1 MLIVEQKNEILST
14 LNEISDLL
22 IDNNIDFRT
31 CDHSDTWNIKSIVS
45 SFDDSIEIYSGVSKL
60 VFYMPSITKEY
71 CIKMP
76 FCFNC
81 MDDICAYEMDLY
93 DDIEDTYKEI
103 FMKEERIG
111 YVCDV
116 PIYIQPYVETLDMD
130 KGIWNGT
137 VTLPDIISAKQED
150 EAKYYIEHFGSN
162 SYLWNYNI
170 LKYYG
175 FKIGKQILEV
185 VDDFQDLHDENV
197 GYLANGRPVVFD
209 YGGYV

>member
-1 MLIVEQKNEILST
+1 MLTVEQKNKILST

-22 IDNNIDFRT
+22 IDHKIDFRT
-31 CDHSDTWNIKSIVS
+31 CDDNDTLYIKNIIT
-45 SFDDSIEIYSGVSKL
+45 SFDDSIKIYSGISKL
-60 VFYMPSITKEY
+60 VFYIPSITKEY
-71 CIKMP
+71 CVKMP
-76 FCFNC
+76 FCFNS
-81 MDDICAYEMDLY
+81 MDDVCAYEMDLY
-93 DDIEDTYKEI
+93 DDIEDTYKEV

-130 KGIWNGT
+130 KGIWDGT
-137 VTLPDIISAKQED
+137 VTLPDIISAKQEN
-150 EAKYYIEHFGSN
+150 EAKYYIKHFGSD
-162 SYLWNYNI
+162 SCLWNYNI

>member
-1 MLIVEQKNEILST
+1 MLTVEQKNEILST
-14 LNEISDLL
+14 LNDISDLL
-22 IDNNIDFRT
+22 ADADIDIYTFDYH
-31 CDHSDTWNIKSIVS
+31 DDWNIVSIVS

-71 CIKMP
+71 CIKIP
-76 FCFNC
+76 FCFNNC
-81 MDDICAYEMDLY
+81 DDICAYEMDLY
-93 DDIEDTYKEI
+93 HDIDDAYKEV

-111 YVCDV
+111 YVHNV
-116 PIYIQPYVETLDMD
+116 PIYIQPYVKTLAMNM
-130 KGIWNGT
+130 GEWNGE
-137 VTLPDIISAKQED
+137 VTLPDINSAKQEK
-150 EAKYYIEHFGSN
+150 EAIYYIECLGS
-162 SYLWNYNI
+162 SSHLWNYNI

-185 VDDFQDLHDENV
+185 VNDFQDLHNENV

>member
-1 MLIVEQKNEILST
+1 MFTVEQKNKILST

-31 CDHSDTWNIKSIVS
+31 CDDTETLDIKSIIA
-45 SFDDSIEIYSGVSKL
+45 SFDDSIKIYSGISKL
-60 VFYMPSITKEY
+60 VFYMPSITEEY
-71 CIKMP
+71 CVKMP
-76 FCFNC
+76 FYFDNYG
-81 MDDICAYEMDLY
+81 DVCAYEMDLY
-93 DDIEDTYKEI
+93 DDIEDTYKEV

-111 YVCDV
+111 YIYNV
-116 PIYIQPYVETLDMD
+116 PIYIQPYVKTLDINM
-130 KGIWNGT
+130 GEWNGE
-137 VTLPDIISAKQED
+137 VTLPDIVSAKQEE
-150 EAKYYIEHFGSN
+150 EAKYYIKHFGSN
-162 SYLWNYNI
+162 SHLWNYNI

-185 VDDFQDLHDENV
+185 VDDFQDLHNENV

>member
-1 MLIVEQKNEILST
+1 MFTVEQKNEILST

-22 IDNNIDFRT
+22 ADNNIDFRT
-31 CDHSDTWNIKSIVS
+31 CDNSDTWDIKSIIA
-45 SFDDSIEIYSGVSKL
+45 SFDDSIKIYSGVSKL

-71 CIKMP
+71 CIKIP

-93 DDIEDTYKEI
+93 DDIDDAYKEV

-111 YVCDV
+111 YVHNV

-130 KGIWNGT
+130 KGIWDGT
-137 VTLPDIISAKQED
+137 VTLPDINSAEQEK
-150 EAKYYIEHFGSN
+150 EAIYYIECLGS
-162 SYLWNYNI
+162 SSHLWNYNI

-175 FKIGKQILEV
+175 FKIGKKILKV
-185 VDDFQDLHDENV
+185 VNDFQDLHDENV
-197 GYLANGRPVVFD
+197 GYLGNGRPVVFD
-209 YGGYV
+209 YGGCV

>member
-1 MLIVEQKNEILST
+1 MLTVEQKNKILST
-14 LNEISDLL
+14 LNKIADLL
-22 IDNNIDFRT
+22 DDNDIDICTFDYHDYWDIVNI
-31 CDHSDTWNIKSIVS
+31 IS
-45 SFDDSIEIYSGVSKL
+45 SFDNSIEIYSGISKL
-60 VFYMPSITKEY
+60 VLYIPSITKEY

-81 MDDICAYEMDLY
+81 MDDVCAYEMDLY
-93 DDIEDTYKEI
+93 DDIDDEYKEV

-111 YVCDV
+111 YVHNV
-116 PIYIQPYVETLDMD
+116 PTYIQPYVETLDID
-130 KGIWNGT
+130 IGEWNGE
-137 VTLPDIISAKQED
+137 VTLPDISSAKQKK
-150 EAKYYIEHFGSN
+150 EALDYIERSGS
-162 SYLWNYNI
+162 SSHLWNYNI

-185 VDDFQDLHDENV
+185 VDDFQDLHNENV

>member
-1 MLIVEQKNEILST
+1 MLTIEQKNEILST

-22 IDNNIDFRT
+22 ADNNIDFRT
-31 CDHSDTWNIKSIVS
+31 CDNSDTWDIKSIIA
-45 SFDDSIEIYSGVSKL
+45 SFDDSIKIYSGASKL
-60 VFYMPSITKEY
+60 VFYIPSITKEY
-71 CIKMP
+71 CVKMP
-76 FCFNC
+76 FNFNNYG
-81 MDDICAYEMDLY
+81 DVCAYEIDLY
-93 DDIEDTYKEI
+93 NDIRDTYKKI

-137 VTLPDIISAKQED
+137 VTLPDVISAKQEK
-150 EAKYYIEHFGSN
+150 EAIYYIKHFGSD
-162 SYLWNYNI
+162 SRLWNYNI

-175 FKIGKQILEV
+175 FEIGKQILEV
-185 VDDFQDLHDENV
+185 VSDFQDLHDENV

>member
-1 MLIVEQKNEILST
+1 MLTVEQKNEILST

-22 IDNNIDFRT
+22 IDNDIDFRT
-31 CDHSDTWNIKSIVS
+31 CNDSDTWHIKNIIA
-45 SFDDSIEIYSGVSKL
+45 SFDDSIKIYNGASKL
-60 VFYMPSITKEY
+60 VFYMPLITKEY
-71 CIKMP
+71 CVKMP
-76 FCFNC
+76 FCFLY
-81 MDDICAYEMDLY
+81 MDDVCAYEMDLY
-93 DDIEDTYKEI
+93 DDIEDTYKEV

-111 YVCDV
+111 YICDV

-137 VTLPDIISAKQED
+137 VTLPGVISKEQKT
-150 EAKYYIEHFGSN
+150 EAEYYIEHFGSN
-162 SYLWNYNI
+162 SHLWNYNI

-175 FKIGKQILEV
+175 FKMGKQILKV
-185 VDDFQDLHDENV
+185 VSDFQDLHDENV

>member
-1 MLIVEQKNEILST
+1 MLTVEQKNEILST
-14 LNEISDLL
+14 LNDISDLL
-22 IDNNIDFRT
+22 ADADIDIYTFDYH
-31 CDHSDTWNIKSIVS
+31 DHWNIVSIVS

-71 CIKMP
+71 CIKIP
-76 FCFNC
+76 FCFNNC
-81 MDDICAYEMDLY
+81 DDICAYEMDLY
-93 DDIEDTYKEI
+93 DDIDDAYKEV

-111 YVCDV
+111 YVHNV
-116 PIYIQPYVETLDMD
+116 PIYIQPYVKTLAMNM
-130 KGIWNGT
+130 GEWNGE
-137 VTLPDIISAKQED
+137 VTLPDINSAKQEK
-150 EAKYYIEHFGSN
+150 EAIYYIECLGS
-162 SYLWNYNI
+162 SSHLWNYNI

-185 VDDFQDLHDENV
+185 VNDFQDLHNENV